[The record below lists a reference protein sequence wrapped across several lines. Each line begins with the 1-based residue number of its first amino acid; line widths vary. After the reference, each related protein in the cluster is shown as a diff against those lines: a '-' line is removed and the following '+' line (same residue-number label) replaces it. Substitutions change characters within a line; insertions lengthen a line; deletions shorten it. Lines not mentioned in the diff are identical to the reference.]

1 MNPANKQI
9 RVVALCD
16 PGATQQQITEALNS
30 QNEFLLVDILTSKEM
45 LARQLRASEPDIILV
60 DSQLESESTMD
71 IIDDLALQFPSS
83 SVVAILPTNDPLIAQ
98 QVMLA
103 GARAFLITPFSQINL
118 VSTLRRVSELEG
130 RRQQT
135 KTYIPTVVSEAT
147 RPLRSITVYSP
158 RGGTGV
164 TSIATNTAIALAEE
178 TGKKV
183 LLFEGKVFFGH
194 LEVMLNMKVQNTLA
208 DLIPHATN
216 MDEGLVRDVVSPHP
230 SGIHVLMAPSN
241 VQIAQGIR
249 AEDIYN
255 VYIGVSRLYDY
266 IVVDAGGP
274 LTDIS
279 VTLMDAADRILLVT
293 TPDLASLHDTSRFL
307 QLSRS
312 LAYPMDKILMILNKA
327 GVEGGVK
334 LRDIESVLHNQI
346 YHQIPNDPA
355 NVLRSINRGIPFL
368 VYYPR
373 SSASKSIQQL
383 ARNITAITLKDMGH
397 ESIPMQGEKAGR
409 DMLLASS
416 HLG

>member
-1 MNPANKQI
+1 MSPANKQI

-16 PGATQQQITEALNS
+16 PGATLQQITEALKPQS
-30 QNEFLLVDILTSKEM
+30 DFILVDNITSKEM
-45 LARQLRASEPDIILV
+45 LAKQIRAAEPDIILV
-60 DSQLESESTMD
+60 DSQLNNEPTMD
-71 IIDDLALQFPSS
+71 IIDDLALQFPNSA
-83 SVVAILPTNDPLIAQ
+83 VIAILPTNDPLVAQ

-130 RRQQT
+130 RRQQ
-135 KTYIPTVVSEAT
+135 KQTYIPSAVPEAT
-147 RPLRSITVYSP
+147 RPLHSLTVYSP

-164 TSIATNTAIALAEE
+164 TSIAVNTAIALAEE
-178 TGKKV
+178 TSKKV

-194 LEVMLNMKVQNTLA
+194 LEVMLNLRVQNTLS

-216 MDEGLVRDVVSPHP
+216 MDEGLVRDVVSVHP

-249 AEDIYN
+249 PEDIYN
-255 VYIGVSRLYDY
+255 VFIAVSRLYDY
-266 IVVDAGGP
+266 VVVDAGGP
-274 LTDIS
+274 LNEIS
-279 VTLMDAADRILLVT
+279 VTLMDATDRILLVT

-312 LAYPMDKILMILNKA
+312 LAYPADKILMILNKV
-327 GVEGGVK
+327 GEEGGVK
-334 LRDIESVLHNQI
+334 LSDIEAVLHTQV

-355 NVLRSINRGIPFL
+355 RVLRSINRGIPFL

-373 SSASKSIQQL
+373 SNASKSIQQL
-383 ARNITAITLKDMGH
+383 ARNLTSIKLLDMGH
-397 ESIPMQGEKAGR
+397 ETMPVQGAKTGR
-409 DMLLASS
+409 DVLLASS
-416 HLG
+416 SLG

>member
-1 MNPANKQI
+1 MSPEIKQI

-30 QNEFLLVDILTSKEM
+30 QNEFTLVDVLASKEM
-45 LARQLRASEPDIILV
+45 LSRQIRAVEPDILLV
-60 DSQLESESTMD
+60 DSQLGNESTMD
-71 IIDDLALQFPSS
+71 IIDDLALQFPTAA
-83 SVVAILPTNDPLIAQ
+83 VVAILPNNDPLVAQ

-118 VSTLRRVSELEG
+118 VSTLRRVTELEG

-135 KTYIPTVVSEAT
+135 QSYLPTQLPETT
-147 RPLRSITVYSP
+147 RPLRSVTFYCP

-164 TSIATNTAIALAEE
+164 TSLAANTAIALAEE

-194 LEVMLNMKVQNTLA
+194 LEVMLNLKVQNALS
-208 DLIPHATN
+208 DLIPHAAN
-216 MDEGLVRDVVSPHP
+216 LDENLIRDVVAVHP
-230 SGIHVLMAPSN
+230 SGIHVLLAPSN
-241 VQIAQGIR
+241 AQIAQGIR

-255 VYIGVSRLYDY
+255 IFIGVSRYYDY
-266 IVVDAGGP
+266 VVVDAGGP
-274 LTDIS
+274 LNDIS
-279 VTLMDAADRILLVT
+279 VTLMDATDRILLVT
-293 TPDLASLHDTSRFL
+293 TPDLATLHDTSRFI

-312 LAYPMDKILMILNKA
+312 LSYPSEKILMILNKA
-327 GVEGGVK
+327 GIEGGVK
-334 LRDIESVLHNQI
+334 LKDIEAVLHDQV
-346 YHQIPNDPA
+346 YHQIANDPA

-373 SSASKSIQQL
+373 SSASKSVQQL
-383 ARNITAITLKDMGH
+383 AQSLAAIKIREVGH
-397 ESIPMQGEKAGR
+397 EGIPVSSENAGR
-409 DMLLASS
+409 DILMASS

>member
-16 PGATQQQITEALNS
+16 PGTTQQQITEALNS
-30 QNEFLLVDILTSKEM
+30 QNEYSLTDILSSKDM
-45 LARQLRASEPDIILV
+45 LAKQLRTTEPDIILV
-60 DSQLESESTMD
+60 DSQLEGEPTMD
-71 IIDDLALQFPSS
+71 IIDDLALQFPNA

-118 VSTLRRVSELEG
+118 LSTLRRVSELEG

-135 KTYIPTVVSEAT
+135 KTYIPSMTPEAT
-147 RPLRSITVYSP
+147 RPLRSVTIYSP

-164 TSIATNTAIALAEE
+164 TSIAANTAIALAEE

-194 LEVMLNMKVQNTLA
+194 LEVMLNLRVQNSLS
-208 DLIPHATN
+208 DLIPHATSL
-216 MDEGLVRDVVSPHP
+216 DEGLVRDVVTPHP
-230 SGIHVLMAPSN
+230 SGIHVLLAPSN

-249 AEDIYN
+249 AEDVYN
-255 VYIGVSRLYDY
+255 IYIGVSRFYDY

-274 LTDIS
+274 LNEIS
-279 VTLMDAADRILLVT
+279 VTLMDATDRILLVT
-293 TPDLASLHDTSRFL
+293 TPDLAALHDTSRFL

-312 LAYPMDKILMILNKA
+312 LGYPADKILMILNKA
-327 GVEGGVK
+327 GAEGGVK
-334 LRDIESVLHNQI
+334 LHDIESVLHNQV
-346 YHQIPNDPA
+346 YHQISNDPA
-355 NVLRSINRGIPFL
+355 NVLRSINRGVPYL
-368 VYYPR
+368 VQYPR
-373 SSASKSIQQL
+373 SNASKSIQQL
-383 ARNITAITLKDMGH
+383 ARNLT
-397 ESIPMQGEKAGR
+397 SISLREIGREVVPTQGEKAGH

-416 HLG
+416 SLG

>member
-1 MNPANKQI
+1 MNPANRQI
-9 RVVALCD
+9 RVVALCN
-16 PGATQQQITEALNS
+16 PGPTQQQITEALIS
-30 QNEFLLVDILTSKEM
+30 QDDFILVDILASKEM
-45 LARQLRASEPDIILV
+45 LARQIRAAEPDIILV

-71 IIDDLALQFPSS
+71 IIDDLALQFPTA
-83 SVVAILPTNDPLIAQ
+83 SVVAILPTNDPLVAQ

-103 GARAFLITPFSQINL
+103 GARAFLIAPFSQINL

-135 KTYIPTVVSEAT
+135 RTSAPSAVPEST
-147 RPLRSITVYSP
+147 RPLHSITFFSP

-164 TSIATNTAIALAEE
+164 TSIAANTAIALAEE

-194 LEVMLNMKVQNTLA
+194 LEVILNLRVQNTIA

-216 MDEGLVRDVVSPHP
+216 LDEGLVRDVVAPHP
-230 SGIHVLMAPSN
+230 SGIHVLLAPSN
-241 VQIAQGIR
+241 IQVAQGIR

-255 VYIGVSRLYDY
+255 IFIGVSRLYDY
-266 IVVDAGGP
+266 VVVDAGGV
-274 LTDIS
+274 LNDIS
-279 VTLMDAADRILLVT
+279 VTLMDAADRIVLVT

-312 LAYPMDKILMILNKA
+312 LAYPADKILMVLNKA

-334 LRDIESVLHNQI
+334 LHDIESVLHHQV
-346 YHQIPNDPA
+346 YHQVANDSA
-355 NVLRSINRGIPFL
+355 TVLRSINRGIPFL

-373 SSASKSIQQL
+373 SRASKSIQQL
-383 ARNITAITLKDMGH
+383 AHNITTISLKDMGH
-397 ESIPMQGEKAGR
+397 ESVQAQGEKTAR
-409 DMLLASS
+409 DLLMASS
-416 HLG
+416 RLG

>member
-1 MNPANKQI
+1 MSPAKQI

-16 PGATQQQITEALNS
+16 PGTTQQQIIEAMKA
-30 QNEFLLVDILTSKEM
+30 QNEFILADVIASKDMLV
-45 LARQLRASEPDIILV
+45 RQIRTSEPDILLV
-60 DSQLESESTMD
+60 DSQLQGESTID
-71 IIDDLALQFPSS
+71 IIDDLALQFLSS
-83 SVVAILPTNDPLIAQ
+83 AVVAILPNNDPLVAQ

-103 GARAFLITPFSQINL
+103 GARAFIITPFSQINL

-135 KTYIPTVVSEAT
+135 QPRVSTPALEAS
-147 RPLRSITVYSP
+147 RPLRSVTVFSP

-164 TSIATNTAIALAEE
+164 SSIAANTAIALAEE

-194 LEVMLNMKVQNTLA
+194 LEVMLNLKVQNALS
-208 DLIPHATN
+208 DLIPHASN
-216 MDEGLVRDVVSPHP
+216 LDENLIRDVVCPHP
-230 SGIHVLMAPSN
+230 SGIHVLLAPSN

-249 AEDIYN
+249 ADDIYN
-255 VYIGVSRLYDY
+255 IFVGVSRYYDY
-266 IVVDAGGP
+266 TVVDAGGI
-274 LTDIS
+274 LNDIS
-279 VTLMDAADRILLVT
+279 VTLMDAADRIMLVT

-312 LAYPMDKILMILNKA
+312 LAYTVDKILLILNKA

-334 LRDIESVLHNQI
+334 LKDIEAVLHHQV
-346 YHQIPNDPA
+346 YHQIADDSA

-373 SSASKSIQQL
+373 SKASKAIQQL
-383 ARNITAITLKDMGH
+383 ARKLI
-397 ESIPMQGEKAGR
+397 SISLREAAREGILASGEKQGR
-409 DMLLASS
+409 DLLITSS
-416 HLG
+416 RLG

>member
-1 MNPANKQI
+1 MSSTNKQI
-9 RVVALCD
+9 RVVALCS
-16 PGATQQQITEALNS
+16 PGATQQQITEALNA
-30 QNEFLLVDILTSKEM
+30 QNEFTLVDIIASKEM
-45 LARQLRASEPDIILV
+45 LPRQIRAAEPDILLV
-60 DSQLESESTMD
+60 DSKLEGESTLD
-71 IIDDLALQFPSS
+71 IIDDIALQFPASS
-83 SVVAILPTNDPLIAQ
+83 LVAILPTNDPLVAQ

-103 GARAFLITPFSQINL
+103 GARAFLIAPFSQINL
-118 VSTLRRVSELEG
+118 VSTLRRVTELEG

-135 KTYIPTVVSEAT
+135 QTYIPTQVSEAT
-147 RPLRSITVYSP
+147 RPLRSVTVYSP

-164 TSIATNTAIALAEE
+164 TSIAANTAIALAEE

-194 LEVMLNMKVQNTLA
+194 LEVMLNLKVQNALS

-216 MDEGLVRDVVSPHP
+216 LDEGLIRDVVCPHP
-230 SGIHVLMAPSN
+230 SGIHVLLAPSN

-255 VYIGVSRLYDY
+255 IFIGVSRYYDY
-266 IVVDAGGP
+266 TVVDAGGP
-274 LTDIS
+274 LSDIS
-279 VTLMDAADRILLVT
+279 VTLMDATDRILLVT

-312 LAYPMDKILMILNKA
+312 LSYPADKILMILNKA
-327 GVEGGVK
+327 GTEGGVK
-334 LRDIESVLHNQI
+334 LKDIETVLHHQV

-373 SSASKSIQQL
+373 STASKSIQQL
-383 ARNITAITLKDMGH
+383 AKNLASISLREAGH
-397 ESIPMQGEKAGR
+397 EGVPVAGEKAGR
-409 DMLLASS
+409 DLLLASS
-416 HLG
+416 RLG

>member
-1 MNPANKQI
+1 MSPSTKQI

-16 PGATQQQITEALNS
+16 PGTTQQQVTEALGA
-30 QNEFLLVDILTSKEM
+30 QNEFVLADIIASKDM
-45 LARQLRASEPDIILV
+45 LNRQIRAAEPDILLV
-60 DSQLESESTMD
+60 DSQLQGESTLD

-83 SVVAILPTNDPLIAQ
+83 AVVAILPTNDPLVAQ

-103 GARAFLITPFSQINL
+103 GARAFLIAPFSQINL
-118 VSTLRRVSELEG
+118 VSTLRRVTELEG

-135 KTYIPTVVSEAT
+135 QTYVTSQVPEAS
-147 RPLRSITVYSP
+147 RPLRSVTVFSP

-164 TSIATNTAIALAEE
+164 SSIATNTAIALAEE

-194 LEVMLNMKVQNTLA
+194 LEVMLNLKVQNALS
-208 DLIPHATN
+208 DLIPHASN
-216 MDEGLVRDVVSPHP
+216 LDEGLIRDVVCPHP
-230 SGIHVLMAPSN
+230 SGIHVLLAPSN

-255 VYIGVSRLYDY
+255 IFVGVSRYYDY
-266 IVVDAGGP
+266 TVVDAGGI
-274 LTDIS
+274 LNDIS
-279 VTLMDAADRILLVT
+279 VTLMDATDRIMLIT

-312 LAYPMDKILMILNKA
+312 LSYAPDKILMILNKA

-334 LRDIESVLHNQI
+334 LKDFESVLHHQV
-346 YHQIPNDPA
+346 YHQIANDSA
-355 NVLRSINRGIPFL
+355 NVLRSINRGIPFR

-373 SSASKSIQQL
+373 SNASKAIQQL
-383 ARNITAITLKDMGH
+383 ARKLIAINLREMGH
-397 ESIPMQGEKAGR
+397 EAVPSTGDKANR
-409 DMLLASS
+409 EMLLASS
-416 HLG
+416 RLG

>member
-1 MNPANKQI
+1 MSPSTKQI

-16 PGATQQQITEALNS
+16 PGTTQQQVTEALGA
-30 QNEFLLVDILTSKEM
+30 QNEFVLADIIASKDM
-45 LARQLRASEPDIILV
+45 LNRQIRAAEPDILLV
-60 DSQLESESTMD
+60 DSQLQGESTLD

-83 SVVAILPTNDPLIAQ
+83 AVVAILPTNDPLVAQ

-103 GARAFLITPFSQINL
+103 GARAFLIAPFSQINL
-118 VSTLRRVSELEG
+118 VSTLRRVTELEG

-135 KTYIPTVVSEAT
+135 QTYVTSQVPEAS
-147 RPLRSITVYSP
+147 RPLRSVTVFSP

-194 LEVMLNMKVQNTLA
+194 LEVMLNLKVQNALS
-208 DLIPHATN
+208 DLIPHASN
-216 MDEGLVRDVVSPHP
+216 LDEGLIRDVVCPHP
-230 SGIHVLMAPSN
+230 SGIHVLLAPSN

-255 VYIGVSRLYDY
+255 IFVGVSRYYDY
-266 IVVDAGGP
+266 TVVDAGGV
-274 LTDIS
+274 LNDIS
-279 VTLMDAADRILLVT
+279 VTLMDATDRILLIT

-312 LAYPMDKILMILNKA
+312 LSYSPEKILMILNKA

-334 LRDIESVLHNQI
+334 LKDFESVLHHQV
-346 YHQIPNDPA
+346 YHQIADDAA

-373 SSASKSIQQL
+373 SNASKAIQQL
-383 ARNITAITLKDMGH
+383 ARKLIAINLREMGH
-397 ESIPMQGEKAGR
+397 EAVPSTGEKANR
-409 DMLLASS
+409 EMLLASS
-416 HLG
+416 RLG

>member
-16 PGATQQQITEALNS
+16 PGTSQQQITEALNS
-30 QNEFLLVDILTSKEM
+30 QNEFILVDILTSKEM
-45 LARQLRASEPDIILV
+45 LARQIRAAEPDILLV
-60 DSQLESESTMD
+60 DSQLQGESTMD
-71 IIDDLALQFPSS
+71 IIDDLALQFPTA
-83 SVVAILPTNDPLIAQ
+83 SVVAILPTNDPLVAQ

-103 GARAFLITPFSQINL
+103 GARGFLITPFSQINL

-135 KTYIPTVVSEAT
+135 QTYVPSQVQEAT
-147 RPLRSITVYSP
+147 RPLRSVTVYSP

-164 TSIATNTAIALAEE
+164 TSIAVNTAIALAEE
-178 TGKKV
+178 TSKRV

-194 LEVMLNMKVQNTLA
+194 LEVMLNLKMQNALS

-216 MDEGLVRDVVSPHP
+216 LDEGLIRDVISPHP
-230 SGIHVLMAPSN
+230 SGIHVLLAPSN
-241 VQIAQGIR
+241 VQVAQGIR

-255 VYIGVSRLYDY
+255 IFIGVSRYYDY

-274 LTDIS
+274 LNDIS
-279 VTLMDAADRILLVT
+279 VTLMDATDRILLVT

-312 LAYPMDKILMILNKA
+312 LSYPADKILMILNKA

-334 LRDIESVLHNQI
+334 LKDIEAVLHNQV

-368 VYYPR
+368 VFYPR

-383 ARNITAITLKDMGH
+383 ARNLTSISLRDAGR
-397 ESIPMQGEKAGR
+397 ESVPAAGEKAGR

-416 HLG
+416 RLG

>member
-1 MNPANKQI
+1 MSPTNKQI

-16 PGATQQQITEALNS
+16 PGATQQQITEALNA
-30 QNEFLLVDILTSKEM
+30 QNEFTLVDIIAVKEMLPRQIRAAEPDILLVDSK
-45 LARQLRASEPDIILV
+45 LQG
-60 DSQLESESTMD
+60 ESTLD

-83 SVVAILPTNDPLIAQ
+83 ALVAILPTNDPLVAQ

-118 VSTLRRVSELEG
+118 VSTLRRVTELEG

-135 KTYIPTVVSEAT
+135 QTYIPAQVSEAT
-147 RPLRSITVYSP
+147 RPLRSVTVYSP

-164 TSIATNTAIALAEE
+164 TSIAANTAIALAEE
-178 TGKKV
+178 TGKRV

-194 LEVMLNMKVQNTLA
+194 LEVMLNLKVQNALS

-216 MDEGLVRDVVSPHP
+216 LDEGLIRDVVCPHP
-230 SGIHVLMAPSN
+230 SGIHVLLAPSN

-255 VYIGVSRLYDY
+255 IFVGVSRYYDY
-266 IVVDAGGP
+266 TVVDAGGP
-274 LTDIS
+274 LNDIS
-279 VTLMDAADRILLVT
+279 VTLMDATDRILLVT

-312 LAYPMDKILMILNKA
+312 LSYPADKILMILNKA

-334 LRDIESVLHNQI
+334 LKDIETVLHHQV

-373 SSASKSIQQL
+373 SNASKSIQQL
-383 ARNITAITLKDMGH
+383 TRNLISISLREMGH
-397 ESIPMQGEKAGR
+397 ETVPVAGEKAGR
-409 DMLLASS
+409 DLLLASS
-416 HLG
+416 RLG

>member
-1 MNPANKQI
+1 
-9 RVVALCD
+9 
-16 PGATQQQITEALNS
+16 
-30 QNEFLLVDILTSKEM
+30 
-45 LARQLRASEPDIILV
+45 
-60 DSQLESESTMD
+60 MD
-71 IIDDLALQFPSS
+71 IIDDLALQFPNS
-83 SVVAILPTNDPLIAQ
+83 SVVAILPTNDPLTAQ

-135 KTYIPTVVSEAT
+135 KTYIPTAVSEAT

-194 LEVMLNMKVQNTLA
+194 LEVMLNMRVQNTLA

-255 VYIGVSRLYDY
+255 VYVGVSRLYDY

-274 LTDIS
+274 LSDIS

-327 GVEGGVK
+327 GAEGGVK

-355 NVLRSINRGIPFL
+355 TVLRSINRGIPFL
-368 VYYPR
+368 VYYTR

-383 ARNITAITLKDMGH
+383 ARNISAITLKDMSH
-397 ESIPMQGEKAGR
+397 ESIPVQGEKAGR